1 MKLESHCDVNL
12 RTVDILRQFTS
23 IVDKQK
29 ENYNIIWPW
38 PDTYLSS
45 IMTHSKGFFS
55 FSFEAWIRIQMLLKL
70 VSKC

>member
-29 ENYNIIWPW
+29 ENYNII
-38 PDTYLSS
+38 
-45 IMTHSKGFFS
+45 
-55 FSFEAWIRIQMLLKL
+55 
-70 VSKC
+70 